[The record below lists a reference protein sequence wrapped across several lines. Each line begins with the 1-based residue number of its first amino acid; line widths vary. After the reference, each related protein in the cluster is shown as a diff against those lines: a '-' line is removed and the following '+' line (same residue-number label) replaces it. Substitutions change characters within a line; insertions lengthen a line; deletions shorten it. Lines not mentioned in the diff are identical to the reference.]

1 MPLGPSSGLQPQ
13 AAWIEVA
20 RSRDGRL
27 IRHQALALQSAG
39 IAAGILQVGGEEVLV
54 VRDHDAAAAGYE
66 LDRYRRE
73 NVDWP
78 PKESY
83 PVPLSQG
90 VHAAIVFGG
99 LLVLFYMFQESRRFG
114 LDWTGLGRA
123 DASDIRGGEWWR
135 MITALTLHADLAHLA
150 GNVVFGAVLGV
161 VLAQSIGVGLAWW
174 GFLLSGA
181 IGNYLNAWLQDA
193 SHRSLGASTAV
204 FGALGIQAAYEWMRR
219 SELGYRRWRR
229 WAPIIMGL
237 GLLAWLGAGGV
248 HVEDPRSLEGLERVD
263 IGAHGLGFASGA
275 LIGLV
280 LGRVPR
286 RKLRWST
293 TRQTI
298 VTLAA
303 LAVVLG
309 AWALANRA

>member
-1 MPLGPSSGLQPQ
+1 LQPQ

-20 RSRDGRL
+20 RSRDGRS

-39 IAAGILQVGGEEVLV
+39 IAAGILQVGGDQVLV
-54 VRDHDAAAAGYE
+54 VRDHDAAAASYE

-78 PKESY
+78 PKETY

-99 LLVLFYMFQESRRFG
+99 VLVLFYMFQTAQRFG
-114 LDWTGLGRA
+114 LDWTSLGRA
-123 DASDIRGGEWWR
+123 DAADIRAGEWWR
-135 MITALTLHADLAHLA
+135 AITALTLHADLAHLA
-150 GNVVFGAVLGV
+150 GNVVFGAALGV

-181 IGNYLNAWLQDA
+181 IGNYLNAWFQDA

-219 SELGYRRWRR
+219 SELGFRRWRR
-229 WAPIIMGL
+229 WAPVVMGL

-263 IGAHGLGFASGA
+263 IGAHALGFVSGA
-275 LIGLV
+275 AIGLV

-286 RKLRWST
+286 KKLRWST
-293 TRQTI
+293 PRQTL

-303 LAVVLG
+303 MAAIVG
-309 AWALANRA
+309 AWVLAIRT